1 MIGLALL
8 ALAAAVAPSG
18 DDEIV
23 VMGRTLE
30 GLAVIL
36 ARDPAGKLSC
46 NLSAS
51 SGDRGVDAGLC
62 KTAARCFKQGAIE
75 NAAMRACIDAR
86 KPAILNEFAA
96 RVRARQG

>member
-1 MIGLALL
+1 MIGLAVL
-8 ALAAAVAPSG
+8 ALAATVAPA

-23 VMGRTLE
+23 VMGRALE
-30 GLAVIL
+30 ALAVIL

-51 SGDRGVDAGLC
+51 SGDRGVDAQLC
-62 KTAARCFKQGAIE
+62 KTAAHCFKQGATE
-75 NAAMRACIDAR
+75 NAAMRGCIEAR